1 MFRIG
6 EFSRIARVSA
16 RLLRY
21 YDELGLLKPG
31 VVDAASGYRY
41 YTSAQLQRL
50 NRILVLRDLGLS
62 LEQIGGVIDQDASA
76 DQLRA
81 MLELRRA
88 DAERALADEAA
99 RLRQIEA
106 RIAQLEGGEGDLD
119 DVLIRAEP
127 ARRIVAVRDTVGSFV
142 EARVII
148 GELARTLPKRL
159 PRESLGSLIGIAH
172 SAEFELDAIDV
183 ELGFILNGPLSSE
196 LGPENLPAIGQR
208 PLHVRE
214 LPAVPHMAAC
224 VRVGLPEHAHLITGK
239 IGRYVENNG
248 YRLAG
253 PGREVFLRP
262 PRPDRMEE
270 SVVEMQFPVE
280 IGVRQGIP
288 G

>member
-31 VVDAASGYRY
+31 VVDSASGYRY
-41 YTSAQLQRL
+41 YTSAQLLRL

-62 LEQIGGVIDQDASA
+62 LEQIGGVIDQNASA

-81 MLELRRA
+81 MLEVRRA
-88 DAERALADEAA
+88 DAELALAEEAA

-106 RIAQLEGGEGDLD
+106 RIAQLDGGEGDLD

-142 EARVII
+142 EARIII
-148 GELARTLPKRL
+148 GELARILPKRL

-172 SAEFELDAIDV
+172 SAEFEPDAIDV
-183 ELGFILNGPLSSE
+183 ELGFVLNGDP
-196 LGPENLPAIGQR
+196 PPDLPAIGQR
-208 PLHVRE
+208 LLHVRE

-280 IGVRQGIP
+280 RSG
-288 G
+288 

>member
-31 VVDAASGYRY
+31 VVDSASGYRY
-41 YTSAQLQRL
+41 YTSTQLQRL
-50 NRILVLRDLGLS
+50 NRILVLRDLGLT
-62 LEQIGGVIDQDASA
+62 LEQIGGVIDQNASA

-81 MLELRRA
+81 MLEVRRG
-88 DAERALADEAA
+88 DAERALAEEAV

-106 RIAQLEGGEGDLD
+106 RIAQLDGGEGDLD

-142 EARVII
+142 EARQII
-148 GELARTLPKRL
+148 GELARTLPKLL
-159 PRESLGSLIGIAH
+159 PRDILGSIIGIAH
-172 SAEFELDAIDV
+172 SAEFEPDAIDV
-183 ELGFILNGPLSSE
+183 ELGFVLTGDPPVELSPVGS
-196 LGPENLPAIGQR
+196 R
-208 PLHVRE
+208 PLRVRE
-214 LPAVPHMAAC
+214 LPAVPSMAAC

-239 IGRYVENNG
+239 IGRYVESNG

-253 PGREVFLRP
+253 PSREVFLRP

-280 IGVRQGIP
+280 RSA
-288 G
+288 

>member
-41 YTSAQLQRL
+41 YTSSQLQRL

-88 DAERALADEAA
+88 DAERALAEEAA

-106 RIAQLEGGEGDLD
+106 RIAQIDTGESVD
-119 DVLIRAEP
+119 DVLMRPEP
-127 ARRIVAVRDTVGSFV
+127 ARRILAVRDTVASFV
-142 EARVII
+142 EARQVIA
-148 GELARTLPKRL
+148 ELLRAAPKSL

-172 SAEFELDAIDV
+172 SAEFEPDAIDV
-183 ELGFILNGPLSSE
+183 ELGFMLNADPPAE
-196 LGPENLPAIGQR
+196 LPRLGQR
-208 PLHVRE
+208 TPYVRE

-224 VRVGLPEHAHLITGK
+224 VRVGPPEYAHLITGK
-239 IGRYVENNG
+239 IGRYVESNG

-253 PGREVFLRP
+253 PSREVFLRP
-262 PRPDRMEE
+262 PRADRLEE
-270 SVVEMQFPVE
+270 TVVEMQFPVE
-280 IGVRQGIP
+280 RS
-288 G
+288 

>member
-31 VVDAASGYRY
+31 VVDPASGYRY
-41 YTSAQLQRL
+41 YTTSQLQRL

-76 DQLRA
+76 DRLRA

-88 DAERALADEAA
+88 DAERALAEESA

-106 RIAQLEGGEGDLD
+106 RIAQLDSGEGMD
-119 DVLIRAEP
+119 DVLMRAEP
-127 ARRIVAVRDTVGSFV
+127 ARRILAVRDTLGSFV
-142 EARVII
+142 EARQII
-148 GELARTLPKRL
+148 GELMRTLPKRM
-159 PRESLGSLIGIAH
+159 PRDSLGSVIGIAH
-172 SAEFELDAIDV
+172 FDEFEPDSIDV
-183 ELGFILNGPLSSE
+183 ELGFVWNGGHPPE
-196 LGPENLPAIGQR
+196 LPQLGSR
-208 PLHVRE
+208 PLHLRE
-214 LPAVPHMAAC
+214 LPAVTHMATC

-239 IGRYVENNG
+239 IGRYVESNG
-248 YRLAG
+248 YRLSG
-253 PGREVFLRP
+253 PSREVFLRP
-262 PRPDRMEE
+262 PRPDRLEE

-280 IGVRQGIP
+280 RA
-288 G
+288 

>member
-41 YTSAQLQRL
+41 YTISQLRRL

-62 LEQIGGVIDQDASA
+62 LEQIGSVVEQGASA
-76 DQLRA
+76 DQLRG

-88 DAERALADEAA
+88 DAERALAEETA

-106 RIAQLEGGEGDLD
+106 RIAQLDTGESVD
-119 DVLIRAEP
+119 DVLMRPEP
-127 ARRIVAVRDTVGSFV
+127 ARRILALRETVASLV
-142 EARVII
+142 EARRII
-148 GELARTLPKRL
+148 GELARVLPKRL
-159 PRESLGSLIGIAH
+159 PRAALGPLIGIAH
-172 SAEFELDAIDV
+172 AAEFEPDAIDV
-183 ELGFILNGPLSSE
+183 ELGFVLNADPPEDLPL
-196 LGPENLPAIGQR
+196 LGQR
-208 PLHVRE
+208 VLHVRE

-239 IGRYVENNG
+239 IGRFVESNG
-248 YRLAG
+248 YRLGG
-253 PGREVFLRP
+253 PGREVFLRMP
-262 PRPDRMEE
+262 HADRMEE

-280 IGVRQGIP
+280 P
-288 G
+288 A

>member
-1 MFRIG
+1 VFKIG

-16 RLLRY
+16 RLLRF

-31 VVDAASGYRY
+31 VVDATTGYRF

-50 NRILVLRDLGLS
+50 NRILVLKDLGLS
-62 LEQIGGVIDQDASA
+62 LEQIGGVIDEAASA

-81 MLELRRA
+81 MLLVRRS
-88 DAERALADEAA
+88 DAERALAEEAA
-99 RLRQIEA
+99 RLKLIES
-106 RIAQLEGGEGDLD
+106 RIAQLDAGASALD

-127 ARRIVAVRDTVGSFV
+127 ARRVITLRDTLSSFV

-148 GELARTLPKRL
+148 GQLAQTLPKHL
-159 PRESLGSLIGIAH
+159 PRDVLGTLIGIAH
-172 SAEFELDAIDV
+172 SAEFEPDAIDV
-183 ELGFILNGPLSSE
+183 ELGFVLNGEP
-196 LGPENLPAIGQR
+196 PARLPALGER
-208 PLHVRE
+208 RLEVRE
-214 LPAVPHMAAC
+214 LAAVPHMAVC

-239 IGRYVENNG
+239 IGQFVEANG

-280 IGVRQGIP
+280 RS
-288 G
+288 

>member
-31 VVDAASGYRY
+31 VVDASTGYRY
-41 YTSAQLQRL
+41 YTSSQLQRL
-50 NRILVLRDLGLS
+50 NRILVLRDLGLT
-62 LEQIGGVIDQDASA
+62 LEQIGAVIEEHASA
-76 DQLRA
+76 DRLRS

-88 DAERALADEAA
+88 DAERALDDEAL

-106 RIAQLEGGEGDLD
+106 RIAQLEAGSEADLD

-127 ARRIVAVRDTVGSFV
+127 ARNIVAVRDTVGSFV
-142 EARVII
+142 EARMII
-148 GELARTLPKRL
+148 GELARILPKRV
-159 PRESLGSLIGIAH
+159 PRESLGPIIGIAH
-172 SAEFELDAIDV
+172 STEFEPDAIDV
-183 ELGFILNGPLSSE
+183 ELGFVLNGE
-196 LGPENLPAIGQR
+196 LPVDLPSIGRRQ
-208 PLHVRE
+208 LQVRE

-224 VRVGLPEHAHLITGK
+224 VRVGLPEDAHLITGR
-239 IGRYVENNG
+239 IGRYVEAG
-248 YRLAG
+248 RFRLAG

-262 PRPDRMEE
+262 PRADRMEE

-280 IGVRQGIP
+280 RERGDP
-288 G
+288 

>member
-6 EFSRIARVSA
+6 EFSRVARVSA

-31 VVDAASGYRY
+31 VVDADSGYRY
-41 YTSAQLQRL
+41 YTTSQLQRL
-50 NRILVLRDLGLS
+50 NRILVLKELGLS
-62 LEQIGGVIDQDASA
+62 LEQIGGVIDQNASA

-81 MLELRRA
+81 MLEVRRA
-88 DAERALADEAA
+88 DAERALAHEAA

-106 RIAQLEGGEGDLD
+106 RISQLETGADMPD

-127 ARRIVAVRDTVGSFV
+127 ERRLVGVRAIVGSFV
-142 EARVII
+142 EARELI
-148 GELARTLPKRL
+148 GELARILPKAL
-159 PRESLGSLIGIAH
+159 PRELLGPIMGIAH
-172 SAEFELDAIDV
+172 SAEFEPDAIDV
-183 ELGFILNGPLSSE
+183 EIGFLLNGNPSAE
-196 LGPENLPAIGQR
+196 LPMIGSRQ
-208 PLHVRE
+208 LQVSE
-214 LPAVPHMAAC
+214 LPAVTHMATC

-239 IGRYVENNG
+239 IGQYVERNG

-262 PRPDRMEE
+262 PRADRMED

-280 IGVRQGIP
+280 RMS
-288 G
+288 

>member
-41 YTSAQLQRL
+41 YTSSQLQRL

-62 LEQIGGVIDQDASA
+62 LEQIGGVIDQHASA

-88 DAERALADEAA
+88 DAERALAEEAA

-106 RIAQLEGGEGDLD
+106 RIAQLDTGESVD
-119 DVLIRAEP
+119 DVLMRPEP
-127 ARRIVAVRDTVGSFV
+127 AHRILAVRDTVASFV
-142 EARVII
+142 EARHILA
-148 GELARTLPKRL
+148 ELARAIPKLL
-159 PRESLGSLIGIAH
+159 PRESLGSIIGIAH
-172 SAEFELDAIDV
+172 SAEFEPDAIDV
-183 ELGFILNGPLSSE
+183 ELGFVLSDSAAKE
-196 LGPENLPAIGQR
+196 LAPAQLPNVGNR
-208 PLHVRE
+208 PLHLRE
-214 LPAVPHMAAC
+214 LPAVAHMAAC
-224 VRVGLPEHAHLITGK
+224 VRVGLPEHAHLITGR
-239 IGRYVENNG
+239 IGRYVERNG

-253 PGREVFLRP
+253 PSREVFLRP

-280 IGVRQGIP
+280 RA
-288 G
+288 

>member
-41 YTSAQLQRL
+41 YTSSQLQRL

-62 LEQIGGVIDQDASA
+62 LEQIGGVIDQGASA
-76 DQLRA
+76 DQLRG

-88 DAERALADEAA
+88 DAERALAEEAA
-99 RLRQIEA
+99 RLRLIEA
-106 RIAQLEGGEGDLD
+106 RIAQIDTGESVD
-119 DVLIRAEP
+119 DVLLRPEP
-127 ARRIVAVRDTVGSFV
+127 ARRILAVRETVASFV
-142 EARVII
+142 EARHLIA
-148 GELARTLPKRL
+148 ELARTVPKVL
-159 PRESLGSLIGIAH
+159 PRESLGALIGIAH
-172 SAEFELDAIDV
+172 SAEYEPDAIDV
-183 ELGFILNGPLSSE
+183 ELGFVLNADPPERLPV
-196 LGPENLPAIGQR
+196 LGPRIVY
-208 PLHVRE
+208 VRE
-214 LPAVPHMAAC
+214 LPAVEHMAAC

-239 IGRYVENNG
+239 IGRYVESNG

-262 PRPDRMEE
+262 PRADRMEE
-270 SVVEMQFPVE
+270 SIVEMQFPVE
-280 IGVRQGIP
+280 RA
-288 G
+288 